1 MLEIDLSKN
10 PIVKVRVQVL
20 DEEHEFETRVLKHE
34 KDRVFLEIKNPKREY
49 LYVLKEGLDTEIT
62 ICSSNRIV
70 KMNSL
75 IIDINKDCICV
86 ELNQEYDVIQRRR
99 YVRTKASYFV
109 ELKSDDMMFK
119 AQTINLGGGGVCFI
133 GNHCFSIGQTYKFKL
148 LLPGHDDIIGDGV
161 IINKIEMQDETLI
174 MFNFSNIEKETRN
187 KIIRFCFE
195 KEFNA

>member
-1 MLEIDLSKN
+1 M
-10 PIVKVRVQVL
+10 
-20 DEEHEFETRVLKHE
+20 
-34 KDRVFLEIKNPKREY
+34 
-49 LYVLKEGLDTEIT
+49 T

-75 IIDINKDCICV
+75 IIDVTANHLCL

-109 ELKSDDMMFK
+109 ELKSSKLMFK
-119 AQTINLGGGGVCFI
+119 AQTINLGGGGICFI
-133 GNHCFSIGQTYKFKL
+133 GNNCFEIGQIYQFKL
-148 LLPGHDDIIGDGV
+148 LLPDQDDITGEGI
-161 IINKIEMQDETLI
+161 IINKVEKQGEMMI

-187 KIIRFCFE
+187 RIIRFCFE

>member
-10 PIVKVRVQVL
+10 PIVKIKLL
-20 DEEHEFETRVLKHE
+20 DQNIEFESTVLKYE
-34 KDRVFLEIKNPKREY
+34 KDRVFLELKKTKRNDYY
-49 LYVLKEGLDTEIT
+49 LLKEGLETEMT

-75 IIDINKDCICV
+75 IIDVTANHLCL

-109 ELKSDDMMFK
+109 ELKSSKLMFK
-119 AQTINLGGGGVCFI
+119 AQTINLGGGGICFI
-133 GNHCFSIGQTYKFKL
+133 GNNCFEIGQIYQFKL
-148 LLPGHDDIIGDGV
+148 LLPDQDDITGEGI
-161 IINKIEMQDETLI
+161 IINKVEKQGEMMI

-187 KIIRFCFE
+187 RIIRFCFE